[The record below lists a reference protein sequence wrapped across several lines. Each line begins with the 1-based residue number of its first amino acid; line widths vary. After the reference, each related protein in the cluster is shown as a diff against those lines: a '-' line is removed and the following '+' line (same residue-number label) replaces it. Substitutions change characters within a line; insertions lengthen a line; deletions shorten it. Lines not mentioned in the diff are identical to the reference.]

1 MTITGKNLDGASQV
15 AVNGTKEKIVSD
27 TATQARYEAQ
37 GRDHDWPDHGDD
49 ARRYGDIIL
58 GPPFLDVISVRLGND
73 FDQQHPGT
81 HCGSIQAFG
90 LKQPGL
96 T

>member
-1 MTITGKNLDGASQV
+1 M
-15 AVNGTKEKIVSD
+15 
-27 TATQARYEAQ
+27 
-37 GRDHDWPDHGDD
+37 
-49 ARRYGDIIL
+49 
-58 GPPFLDVISVRLGND
+58 ISVRLGND

-90 LKQPGL
+90 LEQPGL